1 MAPGSDAPSQF
12 QNNESD
18 DTRRPH
24 EPVLVAEVLR
34 ELAPA
39 IEHRPDGLLVD
50 GTVGAGGHAH
60 ALLAAHPAVRLL
72 GIDRDPSALPLA
84 QARLAPFAARVE
96 LVHGSYA
103 ELARLLPEGS
113 APIAILLDVGVS
125 SMQIDRH
132 ERGFSYRAGDV
143 PPDMRFDM
151 GEDIPSALDLVN
163 HADARR
169 LQEIL
174 FEYGDEPRARAVA
187 RAIVSARP
195 IRSTEHLAE
204 VIRRNALRGRRHD
217 PATRAFQGLRI
228 AVNDEFGHL
237 ERGLR
242 VAIEQLAAGGR
253 LAVIAFHSG
262 EERRVKEAFREAK
275 RAGQGEII
283 TRKPIR
289 CEESEGRRNPRAR
302 PARLRVFERANDVE
316 RD

>member
-1 MAPGSDAPSQF
+1 MVPGSDAPSQF

-34 ELAPA
+34 ELAPV
-39 IEHRPDGLLVD
+39 IEREPDGLLVD

-60 ALLAAHPAVRLL
+60 ALLAAHPGLQLL

-84 QARLAPFAARVE
+84 RARLAPFEARVE

-103 ELARLLPEGS
+103 ELTDRLEGR

-125 SMQIDRH
+125 SMQIDRR

-174 FEYGDEPRARAVA
+174 FEFGDEPRARAVA
-187 RAIVSARP
+187 RAIVAARP
-195 IRSTEHLAE
+195 IRSTEQLAE
-204 VIRRNALRGRRHD
+204 VIRRHALRGRRHD

-242 VAIEQLAAGGR
+242 AAIECLAGGGR

-262 EERRVKEAFREAK
+262 EERRVKEAFREAR
-275 RAGQGEII
+275 RAGQGEIV

-302 PARLRVFERANDVE
+302 PARLRVFERANVVE